1 MNEETTG
8 TTTTPPEQAP
18 MTTGTEF
25 MYGFIVMLWVVA
37 GAAVYVTFFSADARQ
52 QLANSQ
58 GASSEEPEG
67 EQAEVYEEH
76 KTIVFN
82 SQGEVVDPE
91 ESKDLPRTLEPF
103 SLVNQSNE
111 KIGLEELKGKP
122 WVGTFVFS
130 SCPGP
135 CSMITGRMK
144 QLQSEMKGVDF
155 NLVSITVDP
164 KNDTPEKLTKYAD
177 AFTADLKNWHFLTGD
192 MNVIYELIR
201 SGFKMPV
208 GEIKPGDILHTNR
221 FVVVDSEGNYV
232 DSFIALQDE
241 QFHALK
247 KRLRD
252 LAEEPSKDANQ
263 SPAEEASPVNK
274 SDQSSPTTEK
284 ES

>member
-1 MNEETTG
+1 
-8 TTTTPPEQAP
+8 
-18 MTTGTEF
+18 MTTGMKF
-25 MYGFIVMLWVVA
+25 MYGFIALLWVAA
-37 GAAVYVTFFSADARQ
+37 GAAVYVTFFSDDAQQ
-52 QLANSQ
+52 QLANSEN
-58 GASSEEPEG
+58 ASSETPEG
-67 EQAEVYEEH
+67 EQAEVNEEH

-91 ESKDLPRTLEPF
+91 ESNDLPRALEPF

-111 KIGLEELKGKP
+111 EIGLEELKGKP

-221 FVVVDSEGNYV
+221 FVVVDPEGNYV

-252 LAEEPSKDANQ
+252 LSEGSSEIANPS
-263 SPAEEASPVNK
+263 EEASPAIE
-274 SDQSSPTTEK
+274 SDQSSPTPEK